1 MAAVTAPLR
10 MPVFPFRP
18 VGKPADAMSFEAEA
32 LTHADAL
39 YRMALRVTRNPADA
53 DDLVQDTYLKA
64 FRSSGR
70 FARGSNLRAWLFTIL
85 MNTWR
90 NRRRDAVRD
99 PVAAASEI
107 VEHAESRE
115 AGTGSPEARLLRE
128 TLAPALQAALDNL
141 PDAFREAV
149 WLRDVEEFTYAEI
162 AAMLEIPMGTV
173 MSRISRGRRQLYEAL
188 TAGRPTPQAAD
199 AGRA

>member
-1 MAAVTAPLR
+1 
-10 MPVFPFRP
+10 
-18 VGKPADAMSFEAEA
+18 MSFEAEA